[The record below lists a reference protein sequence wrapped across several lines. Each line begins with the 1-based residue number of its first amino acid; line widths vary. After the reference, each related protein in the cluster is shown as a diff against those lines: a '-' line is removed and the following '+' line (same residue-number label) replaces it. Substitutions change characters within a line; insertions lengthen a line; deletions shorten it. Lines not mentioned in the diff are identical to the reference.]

1 MILGSCVP
9 EQGIG
14 QKYMNSSKETL
25 LRKDT
30 PPREGTKWPE
40 QRAFSR

>member
-14 QKYMNSSKETL
+14 QKYMNSSKV
-25 LRKDT
+25 RGFIK
-30 PPREGTKWPE
+30 EGYFFKGGNKM
-40 QRAFSR
+40 ALAKSL